1 MNILLLVII
10 GISNLIMCLVFWSV
24 IGKIVKYKNGMVLGM
39 HIDPDKLEDPDLLT
53 LVDRYKKKLNFFKLA
68 LVFGSIITL
77 VMTWVDIS
85 FFIVVYM
92 TWIVFIIAY
101 YQYISV
107 FCMRDMYRLKED
119 RGWLSKGS
127 SLVRIDTRVSSMV
140 DKIKIHPLVHLPFM
154 LVYAYFLIDTLIG
167 GRVFKAV
174 TKGMDPSAYQDSR
187 FICLTILA
195 IGLVMSLSF
204 LLTHIIYGDRKNQVY
219 CEDSDINYMANR
231 VDKLYWSR
239 ACLIGDIMVFLTNAY
254 ILYRVSK
261 NAWLYEVDFGIYIG
275 SLVISSIVVAFVA
288 RIVNTK
294 KDDILSQAK
303 NIEYMD
309 DDYYWRKG
317 WYSNPNDKRILV
329 PSRIN
334 NMNQEFNMARKP
346 AIAINILLLL
356 IIFGTFLICLVPID
370 KNVIVRADNDQI
382 SVKSGMYETDF
393 KRSDILDLDLV
404 DDLDQDSY
412 IRTNGIS
419 MGETDI
425 GRFRGKKL
433 GRLDLYINSS
443 KRPLVRIRLKDRQV
457 FISGDKNKSPE
468 KIYRIISGK

>member
-101 YQYISV
+101 YQYLSV

-119 RGWLSKGS
+119 RGWLKEGS
-127 SLVRIDTRVSSMV
+127 NLIRVDTRVSRMV
-140 DKIKIHPLVHLPFM
+140 DRVKISPLVHLPFLAVYTYLM
-154 LVYAYFLIDTLIG
+154 IDFLVG
-167 GRVFKAV
+167 GRLFK
-174 TKGMDPSAYQDSR
+174 TIFKNLDQSASQDVR
-187 FICLTILA
+187 IMGLMILA
-195 IGLVMSLSF
+195 LGLVMSLAF
-204 LLTHIIYGDRKNQVY
+204 LLTHAIYGDRKNQVY
-219 CEDSDINYMANR
+219 CEDTNINYMANR
-231 VDKLYWSR
+231 VDKLYWSW
-239 ACLIGDIMVFLTNAY
+239 ACIIGDGLVVLTNAY
-254 ILYRVSK
+254 LLYRLAK
-261 NAWLYEVDFGIYIG
+261 NAWLYEIDFGFYLGGII
-275 SLVISSIVVAFVA
+275 ISSIVVVFVA
-288 RIVNTK
+288 KIVNTK

-317 WYSNPNDKRILV
+317 WYSNPNDKRLLV
-329 PSRIN
+329 PSRLN
-334 NMNQEFNMARKP
+334 SMNQEFNMAKKS
-346 AIAINILLLL
+346 AIVINAVLIL
-356 IIFGTFLICLVPID
+356 IILGTVLVCLVPID
-370 KNVIVRADNDQI
+370 KNVMVREDKDYI
-382 SVKSGMYETDF
+382 SIKSGMYETEF
-393 KRSDILDLDLV
+393 KRSDIKGLDLV
-404 DDLDQDSY
+404 DDLEEDSY

-419 MGETDI
+419 AGEINI
-425 GRFRGKKL
+425 GRFRGKKS

>member
-39 HIDPDKLEDPDLLT
+39 HIDSDKLEDPDLLT
-53 LVDRYKKKLNFFKLA
+53 LVDKYKKKLNFFKLA
-68 LVFGSIITL
+68 LVFGSIITI

-127 SLVRIDTRVSSMV
+127 SLVRVDTRVSSMV

-154 LVYAYFLIDTLIG
+154 LVYTYFLIDTLIG

-195 IGLVMSLSF
+195 LGLVMSLSF
-204 LLTHIIYGDRKNQVY
+204 LLIHVIYGDRKNQVY
-219 CEDSDINYMANR
+219 CEDTNINYMANR
-231 VDKLYWSR
+231 VDKLYWSW
-239 ACLIGDIMVFLTNAY
+239 ACIIGDGLVVLTNAY
-254 ILYRVSK
+254 LLYRLAK
-261 NAWLYEVDFGIYIG
+261 NAWLYEIDFGFY
-275 SLVISSIVVAFVA
+275 LVGIIISSIVVVFVA

-317 WYSNPNDKRILV
+317 WYSNPNDKRLLV
-329 PSRIN
+329 PSRLN
-334 NMNQEFNMARKP
+334 SMNQEFNMAKKS
-346 AIAINILLLL
+346 AIVINAVLIL
-356 IIFGTFLICLVPID
+356 IILGTVLVCLVPID
-370 KNVIVRADNDQI
+370 KNVMVREDKDYI

-419 MGETDI
+419 MGEIDI
-425 GRFRGKKL
+425 GRFRGKKS
-433 GRLDLYINSS
+433 GRLDLYINSA
-443 KRPLVRIRLKDRQV
+443 KRPLVRVKLKNKLV
-457 FISGDKNKSPE
+457 YISGDKNKRPE